1 MCVKGSVENSLVCR
15 LRSQMSWV
23 QIPAVTLRQ
32 ARTFIDSGALS
43 VQWNSSCL
51 KLWGPIMMRL
61 PEKQDFTDGL
71 YSLY

>member
-1 MCVKGSVENSLVCR
+1 
-15 LRSQMSWV
+15 MSWV